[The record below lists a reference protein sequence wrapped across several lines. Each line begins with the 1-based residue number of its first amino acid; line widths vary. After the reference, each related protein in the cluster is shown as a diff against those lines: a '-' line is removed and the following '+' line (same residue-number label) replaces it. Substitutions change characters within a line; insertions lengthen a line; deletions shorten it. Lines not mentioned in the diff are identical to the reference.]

1 MVKEHDKRVNR
12 IILITMLIIWA
23 IHMVYILRGYY
34 VWINSIRA
42 ITISVVIALALILG
56 KLKLA
61 RGIRYCYS
69 VGFMLLAISY
79 YDNMKLGIW
88 MIVFSIVIAS
98 MYFDKRFLKV
108 DIVLV
113 NIAEITRQC
122 ISLEK
127 ESLTV
132 VACIGGIN
140 LLALVLYNVA
150 KWSDEF
156 SNASKEEA
164 KKATELLEKL
174 QITMEGVKTKTTSL
188 DNNITDSNENV
199 RLIATGSDE
208 LIKTIQSVAV
218 GVGEETDSLVKM
230 NEMMKQAKT
239 KVEECNELSKTTE
252 GISNE
257 SRAAIVD
264 TTEKMKQL
272 NQEMTKMK
280 GAVTEAKDGV
290 NALIQNNS
298 KINEL
303 LSEISE
309 VSDQTNLLALNAS
322 IEAARAGEAG
332 KGFAVVAEE
341 VRKLAEKCGSLVT
354 DIDLLTKEMTISS
367 ENVLN
372 EVTNVETVANEGMK
386 TVVEVNETYDSLNEA
401 FVKINDNL
409 VEVLDNIGNVN
420 DAFVKIA
427 GETESITNVSQE
439 HSAATEEILAIMEGQ
454 NSQLNDIVKNVDN
467 MSQLSSELAGMANGK
482 L

>member
-230 NEMMKQAKT
+230 N
-239 KVEECNELSKTTE
+239 
-252 GISNE
+252 
-257 SRAAIVD
+257 
-264 TTEKMKQL
+264 
-272 NQEMTKMK
+272 
-280 GAVTEAKDGV
+280 
-290 NALIQNNS
+290 
-298 KINEL
+298 
-303 LSEISE
+303 
-309 VSDQTNLLALNAS
+309 
-322 IEAARAGEAG
+322 
-332 KGFAVVAEE
+332 
-341 VRKLAEKCGSLVT
+341 
-354 DIDLLTKEMTISS
+354 
-367 ENVLN
+367 
-372 EVTNVETVANEGMK
+372 
-386 TVVEVNETYDSLNEA
+386 
-401 FVKINDNL
+401 
-409 VEVLDNIGNVN
+409 
-420 DAFVKIA
+420 
-427 GETESITNVSQE
+427 
-439 HSAATEEILAIMEGQ
+439 
-454 NSQLNDIVKNVDN
+454 
-467 MSQLSSELAGMANGK
+467 
-482 L
+482 